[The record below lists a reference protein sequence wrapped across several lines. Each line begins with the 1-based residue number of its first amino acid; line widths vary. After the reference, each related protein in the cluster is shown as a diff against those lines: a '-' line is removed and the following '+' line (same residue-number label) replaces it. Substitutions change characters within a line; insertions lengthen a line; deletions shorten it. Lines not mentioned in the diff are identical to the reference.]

1 MELQTKLHNF
11 SIAEL
16 MISKLR
22 TTAKQRKITIHS
34 VLLKEK
40 KMPAATTINEIKN
53 CILKFFSC
61 NKQSFKPLNANR
73 NDFKTLIINGIKFGK
88 ELY

>member
-1 MELQTKLHNF
+1 
-11 SIAEL
+11 
-16 MISKLR
+16 
-22 TTAKQRKITIHS
+22 
-34 VLLKEK
+34 
-40 KMPAATTINEIKN
+40 MPAATTINEIKN

-73 NDFKTLIINGIKFGK
+73 NDFNTHIINGIKFGK